1 MINWIANNI
10 ANILITGALIAIVDA
25 IVINMVK
32 NKKKGIS
39 CSGCSGCSSASS
51 CHSPENRQ
59 GV

>member
-1 MINWIANNI
+1 MIAWIANNI
-10 ANILITGALIAIVDA
+10 ANILITGALIAIVAA
-25 IVINMVK
+25 IVMNMVK

-39 CSGCSGCSSASS
+39 CSGCSGCSSAAS

>member
-1 MINWIANNI
+1 MINWISDNT
-10 ANILITGALIAIVDA
+10 ANILITGALIAIVAA
-25 IVINMVK
+25 IVLNMVK

-39 CSGCSGCSSASS
+39 CSGCSGCSSAAS

>member
-10 ANILITGALIAIVDA
+10 ANILITGALIAIVAA
-25 IVINMVK
+25 IVTSMVK

-39 CSGCSGCSSASS
+39 CSGCSGCSSAAS
-51 CHSPENRQ
+51 CSSPEKRQ

>member
-1 MINWIANNI
+1 MITWIADNI
-10 ANILITGALIAIVDA
+10 ANILITGVLIAIVAA
-25 IVINMVK
+25 IVTSMVK